1 MLGTPKQPFTL
12 KPRSKQ
18 NGRPRSINKEKFDNN
33 WDKIFGDQKDDVR
46 KRKENDD
53 DGR

>member
-12 KPRSKQ
+12 KPRSKH

-33 WDKIFGDQKDDVR
+33 WDKIFGDQKDDER